1 MADADSPEGPGR
13 RPQPVSR
20 LSPARV
26 LLAGAAAL
34 ALAMGIGRFAYTPV
48 LPAMQEATGFGAGTA
63 GWIAG
68 WNYLGYLLG
77 ALAAS
82 LIAARESR
90 YAVLL
95 ASIAASIFTTAAMGF
110 TSSVVPWCALRFLS
124 GLASA
129 GVLVISSAIV
139 LETLAQAQR
148 PHWMGVHF
156 SGVGIGIALS
166 GLVVALGVAHL
177 DWRGLWIALAGVSA
191 VLGLAALPLLRSQPV
206 RPGATAA
213 APSEHF
219 HAGLLIASYFLE
231 GLGYVVTGTFL
242 VAIAKQMPE
251 IGGAAEALWIA
262 VGLAGAPSTLLWSR
276 LAQRWG
282 APAALV
288 AAHLVQAAGIV
299 LPVFS
304 ASLWVAVVAAVF
316 FGGTFMGIT
325 AVIVGFGGRISAHP
339 ARMIGLLTAAFG
351 LGQMIGPVIAGWL
364 AERQGGFD
372 GALVL
377 AAGAVV
383 LGAVLIA
390 LGRATSRASV
400 SAARPRSP

>member
-1 MADADSPEGPGR
+1 
-13 RPQPVSR
+13 
-20 LSPARV
+20 
-26 LLAGAAAL
+26 
-34 ALAMGIGRFAYTPV
+34 MGIGRFAYTPV
-48 LPAMQEATGFGAGTA
+48 LPAMQEATGFGAAIA

-77 ALAAS
+77 ALGAS
-82 LIAARESR
+82 LIAARGLRVE
-90 YAVLL
+90 LL
-95 ASIAASIFTTAAMGF
+95 FLSVVASVVTTAAMGF
-110 TSSVVPWCALRFLS
+110 TESVALWCALRFVS

-129 GVLVISSAIV
+129 GVLVISAAIV
-139 LETLAQAQR
+139 LESLVRAGR
-148 PHWMGVHF
+148 PHLMGVHF

-166 GLVVALGVAHL
+166 GLVVALGLEAL
-177 DWRGLWIALAGVSA
+177 DWRGLWFALAGVST
-191 VLGLAALPLLRSQPV
+191 GLALLTFPLVRSRPMAGRPV
-206 RPGATAA
+206 AVTPSERFPGA
-213 APSEHF
+213 
-219 HAGLLIASYFLE
+219 LLIASYFLE

-242 VAIAKQMPE
+242 VAIAKQMPG
-251 IGGAAEALWIA
+251 IGGAAESLWIA

-276 LAQRWG
+276 VAQRWG
-282 APAALV
+282 APAALI

-304 ASLWVAVVAAVF
+304 DSLWVALVAAVF

-325 AVIVGFGGRISAHP
+325 AVIVGFGGRIAAHP

-364 AERQGGFD
+364 AERQGGFN
-372 GALVL
+372 GSLLL

-390 LGRATSRASV
+390 LGRATSRA
-400 SAARPRSP
+400 

>member
-1 MADADSPEGPGR
+1 LRTAE
-13 RPQPVSR
+13 
-20 LSPARV
+20 ARILV
-26 LLAGAAAL
+26 AGAAAL

-48 LPAMQEATGFGAGTA
+48 LPAMQEATGFGAATA

-82 LIAARESR
+82 VVAARKSR
-90 YAVLL
+90 NALL
-95 ASIAASIFTTAAMGF
+95 FACIAASIVTTGAMGA
-110 TSSVVPWCALRFLS
+110 TTDVVLWCALRFAS

-139 LETLAQAQR
+139 LETLARASR
-148 PHWMGVHF
+148 PHLMGVHF
-156 SGVGIGIALS
+156 SGVGAGIALS
-166 GLVVALGVAHL
+166 GIVVALGIGTL
-177 DWRGLWIALAGVSA
+177 DWRSLWFAFAGVSVA
-191 VLGLAALPLLRSQPV
+191 LALCTLPLAQHHRAA
-206 RPGATAA
+206 GAGAPSA
-213 APSEHF
+213 APAKERFPGS
-219 HAGLLIASYFLE
+219 LLIASYFLE

-242 VAIAKQMPE
+242 VAIARQMPG
-251 IGGAAEALWIA
+251 IGGAAETLWIA

-276 LAQRWG
+276 AAARWG
-282 APAALV
+282 APAALI

-299 LPVFS
+299 LPVFFD
-304 ASLWVAVVAAVF
+304 SLWVALVAAVF
-316 FGGTFMGIT
+316 FGGTFMGIA
-325 AVIVGFGGRISAHP
+325 AVTLAFGGRISSRP

-372 GALVL
+372 GSLAL

-383 LGAVLIA
+383 LGALLIA
-390 LGRATSRASV
+390 LGRATSRA
-400 SAARPRSP
+400 

>member
-1 MADADSPEGPGR
+1 MPPSPPL
-13 RPQPVSR
+13 R
-20 LSPARV
+20 LLV
-26 LLAGAAAL
+26 AGAAAL
-34 ALAMGIGRFAYTPV
+34 ALAVGIGRFAYTPV
-48 LPAMQEATGFGAGTA
+48 LPAMQAETGFGAATA

-68 WNYLGYLLG
+68 WNYLGYLVG

-82 LIAARESR
+82 FVAARRSR
-90 YAVLL
+90 NTVLL
-95 ASIAASIFTTAAMGF
+95 ACVAASIVTTGAMAL
-110 TSSVVPWCALRFLS
+110 TADIALWCALRFAS

-129 GVLVISSAIV
+129 GVLVVSSAIV
-139 LETLAQAQR
+139 LEALAKASR
-148 PHWMGVHF
+148 PHLMGAHF
-156 SGVGIGIALS
+156 SGVGIGVALS
-166 GLVVALGVAHL
+166 GVVVALGVGAL
-177 DWRGLWIALAGVSA
+177 DWRGLWIALAGVGVVLAFLTAPLVRRERVKGAA
-191 VLGLAALPLLRSQPV
+191 VA
-206 RPGATAA
+206 PGAPATERFSS
-213 APSEHF
+213 P
-219 HAGLLIASYFLE
+219 LLIASYFLE

-242 VAIAKQMPE
+242 VAIAKEMPG

-276 LAQRWG
+276 IAQRWG
-282 APAALV
+282 APAALI

-304 ASLWVAVVAAVF
+304 GSLWVALVAAVF

-325 AVIVGFGGRISAHP
+325 AVIVGFGGRVSAHP

-372 GALVL
+372 GSLLL

-390 LGRATSRASV
+390 LGRATSRA
-400 SAARPRSP
+400 

>member
-1 MADADSPEGPGR
+1 VPWGI
-13 RPQPVSR
+13 
-20 LSPARV
+20 

-34 ALAMGIGRFAYTPV
+34 ALAVGIGRFAYTPV
-48 LPAMQEATGFGAGTA
+48 LPAMQEAVGFGPAAA

-77 ALAAS
+77 ALAGSLLAS
-82 LIAARESR
+82 RASRAAI
-90 YAVLL
+90 LL
-95 ASIAASIFTTAAMGF
+95 ASIATSIVTTAAMGLT
-110 TSSVVPWCALRFLS
+110 TSMALWCALRFAS

-139 LETLAQAQR
+139 MESLALARR
-148 PHWMGVHF
+148 PHLMGASF

-166 GLVVALGVAHL
+166 GVVVSLGLGTL
-177 DWRGLWIALAGVSA
+177 DWRGLWFALAGVSVA
-191 VLGLAALPLLRSQPV
+191 LALFTLPLARG
-206 RPGATAA
+206 RPATATKGPGVPA
-213 APSEHF
+213 ERFPAS
-219 HAGLLIASYFLE
+219 LLVASYFLE

-242 VAIAKQMPE
+242 VAIARQMPG
-251 IGGAAEALWIA
+251 IGGQAELLWIV

-276 LAQRWG
+276 AAQRWG
-282 APAALV
+282 APAALI

-299 LPVFS
+299 LPVFFD
-304 ASLWVAVVAAVF
+304 SLWVALVAAIF

-325 AVIVGFGGRISAHP
+325 AVIVGFGGRTSAQP

-364 AERQGGFD
+364 AEREGGFNSS
-372 GALVL
+372 LLL

-383 LGAVLIA
+383 LGAVLLA
-390 LGRATSRASV
+390 AGRATSRA
-400 SAARPRSP
+400 